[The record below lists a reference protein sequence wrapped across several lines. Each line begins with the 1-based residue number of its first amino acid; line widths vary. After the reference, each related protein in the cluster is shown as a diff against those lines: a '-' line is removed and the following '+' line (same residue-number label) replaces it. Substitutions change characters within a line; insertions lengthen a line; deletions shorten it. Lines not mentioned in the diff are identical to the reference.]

1 MATQE
6 KVENLIKEGIK
17 HPLPAG
23 ITDAATLDKY
33 LRNHTNTVASE
44 LKECFR
50 DYTDTVASTHEELT
64 CEIREQVREHMKKH
78 DKPFYILFVKIHT
91 YVTYRGTKIPTKGL
105 YNQSKNKF
113 ISRVCKKVI
122 TPPIKTNIV
131 QDLNDKYR
139 FVMDLIFC
147 TEE

>member
-6 KVENLIKEGIK
+6 KVENIIKEGVK

-33 LRNHTNTVASE
+33 LRNHANTVTSE

-50 DYTDTVASTHEELT
+50 NYTDAVASTHEELT
-64 CEIREQVREHMKKH
+64 CEIRERI
-78 DKPFYILFVKIHT
+78 DSRYSPFNIVFTKLHT

-105 YNQSKNKF
+105 YSQSKNKF

-131 QDLNDKYR
+131 QDLNDKYK
-139 FVMDLIFC
+139 FVMDLTFC

>member
-1 MATQE
+1 MTTQE

-33 LRNHTNTVASE
+33 LRN
-44 LKECFR
+44 
-50 DYTDTVASTHEELT
+50 YTDTVASTHEELT
-64 CEIREQVREHMKKH
+64 CEIRERMKKH

-105 YNQSKNKF
+105 YNQGKNKF

-122 TPPIKTNIV
+122 TPPIKTDIV
-131 QDLNDKYR
+131 QDLNDKHK

>member
-1 MATQE
+1 MTPEE
-6 KVENLIKEGIK
+6 KVEELIKEGVK

-33 LRNHTNTVASE
+33 LKNHTN
-44 LKECFR
+44 
-50 DYTDTVASTHEELT
+50 TVASTHEELT
-64 CEIREQVREHMKKH
+64 CEIREQAREHAKKH

-91 YVTYRGTKIPTKGL
+91 YATYRGTKIPTKGL

-113 ISRVCKKVI
+113 ISRVCKRVI
-122 TPPIKTNIV
+122 TPPIKTDIV
-131 QDLNDKYR
+131 QDLNDKYK

>member
-1 MATQE
+1 
-6 KVENLIKEGIK
+6 
-17 HPLPAG
+17 
-23 ITDAATLDKY
+23 
-33 LRNHTNTVASE
+33 
-44 LKECFR
+44 
-50 DYTDTVASTHEELT
+50 
-64 CEIREQVREHMKKH
+64 MKKH

-91 YVTYRGTKIPTKGL
+91 YATYRGTKIPTKGL

-122 TPPIKTNIV
+122 TPPIKTDIV
-131 QDLNDKYR
+131 QDLNDKYK